1 MFSSPSNQKPTTM
14 LADVS
19 QITIPQGPFP
29 TLSLPLSVSIS
40 TAKDLGSKHTLIILD
55 PGFTLEIL
63 LNGSWKIISYL
74 CFRVGFKFPKWPT
87 CKWEKNKFTR
97 FTCSSTSIP
106 HMDPHGGCLFPT
118 PQKMHNPRFKSH
130 EPSHRHLSSIGLH
143 RGASI
148 GQAGAP
154 HLSSTSQWNQRVKS
168 HLSPLGLVSI
178 YVTSFDMVMNC
189 HFLVMKSHVL
199 LFNHVVH
206 I

>member
-1 MFSSPSNQKPTTM
+1 MFHKSQSLKGHFPHSPCHCRYQSPPQRTWARSTHWSSWIQ
-14 LADVS
+14 VS
-19 QITIPQGPFP
+19 PWKFC
-29 TLSLPLSVSIS
+29 S
-40 TAKDLGSKHTLIILD
+40 TAVGKSYHIFALGWASNSPNDRPANGKKTNSLD
-55 PGFTLEIL
+55 SHVPALR
-63 LNGSWKIISYL
+63 S
-74 CFRVGFKFPKWPT
+74 PT
-87 CKWEKNKFTR
+87 WIR
-97 FTCSSTSIP
+97 
-106 HMDPHGGCLFPT
+106 HGGCLFPT